1 MRYTNPVIVL
11 HWIAFV
17 ITLAV
22 AGLCWGLY
30 ALQPNLLLG
39 TPWGPVHV
47 GFLVAGG
54 FTLGVLVVGL
64 YVLAN
69 WVRYRTALRSSGR
82 ELKQAKAE
90 VALLKK
96 SVIVET
102 PVIPDRE

>member
-11 HWIAFV
+11 HWVAF
-17 ITLAV
+17 ILTLGI
-22 AGLCWGLY
+22 AGLSWGLY
-30 ALQPNLLLG
+30 ALQPTLLLG
-39 TPWGPVHV
+39 TPWGLVHV
-47 GFLVAGG
+47 GFLVAGA
-54 FTLGVLVVGL
+54 FVLGVLVVGL

-69 WVRYRTALRSSGR
+69 WVRYRGALRNSGR
-82 ELKQAKAE
+82 ELKQARAE